1 MENIKWFCK
10 KFTELEVS
18 ELYEIMKLRSEV
30 FVVEQNCVY
39 LDADGKDEESY
50 HFYAIENNSIIAYT
64 RLLPPGLSFTEA
76 SIGRVLTTPSQR
88 RRGLGIELMEKSI
101 LKTQELFDTKTIK
114 IGAQLYLK
122 SFYEGLG
129 FVQCSDEYD
138 EDEIAHIEM
147 LSEKIINNF

>member
-39 LDADGKDEESY
+39 LDADGKDEKSY
-50 HFYAIENNSIIAYT
+50 HFYAIENDSIIAYT
-64 RLLPPGLSFTEA
+64 RLLPPNLSFTEA
-76 SIGRVLTTPSQR
+76 SIGRVLTAPSER

-101 LKTQELFDTKTIK
+101 SKTKELFDTQTIK
-114 IGAQLYLK
+114 IGAQLYLQ

-129 FVQCSDEYD
+129 FKQCSDEYF
-138 EDEIAHIEM
+138 EDGIPHIEM
-147 LSEKIINNF
+147 ILKSK

>member
-10 KFTELEVS
+10 RFTELEVK
-18 ELYEIMKLRSEV
+18 ELYELMKLRSEV

-39 LDADGKDEESY
+39 LDADGKDEKSF
-50 HFYAIENNSIIAYT
+50 HFYGVENDSIVAYT
-64 RLLPPGLSFTEA
+64 RLLPPGLSFKEA
-76 SIGRVLTTPSQR
+76 SIGRVLTAPSQR

-101 LKTQELFDTKTIK
+101 SKTHELFETATIK

-129 FVQCSDEYD
+129 FLKCSNEYD
-138 EDEIAHIEM
+138 EDGIPHMEM
-147 LSEKIINNF
+147 IFEKK

>member
-50 HFYAIENNSIIAYT
+50 HFYAVENKSFVAYT
-64 RLLPPGLSFTEA
+64 RLLPPGLSYLEA
-76 SIGRVLTTPSQR
+76 SIGRVLTAPSER

-101 LKTQELFDTKTIK
+101 SKTKELFDTQTIK
-114 IGAQLYLK
+114 IGAQLYLQ

-129 FVQCSDEYD
+129 FKQCSDVYD
-138 EDEIAHIEM
+138 EDGIPHIAM
-147 LSEKIINNF
+147 LFERK